1 MESKGLRAGLL
12 KNEMRYYRV
21 MEDIFF
27 KYSHEFHGS
36 PEVNLTIEIPSGYE
50 KLDDLL
56 NFGCRKRKQEGE
68 AKFGKEKCL
77 KREIKVSLQRP
88 SPSSTSWDMRGWRPP
103 DDQKS
108 FPHHI
113 PFGRMVL
120 RSAQSKKFND
130 TCPAD
135 ILVETDDRQISS
147 SPFQVAR
154 NTSQVSLQRPSPS
167 STSWDMRGWRPPD
180 DQKSFPHHIPFG
192 RMVLRSAQSKK
203 FNDTCPADILVET
216 DDRQISSS
224 PFQVAR
230 NTSQVSL
237 QRPSPSSTSW
247 DMRGWRPPDD
257 QKSFPHHI
265 PFGRMVLRSAQ
276 SKKFND
282 TCPADILVET
292 DDWQISSSP
301 FQVARNTSQGNEVS
315 LHMSSPCS
323 PVWDMRG
330 WRSPDEQKSFPLDI
344 SFGRMVLRS
353 ARSKKFNETYP
364 PDILEETDYWQS
376 RSSFLNIPVDILTP
390 ERSHQQLGSS
400 PFQVARNT
408 SQGNEVS
415 SHMSSPCSP
424 VWEMSGWRS
433 PDEQKSFP
441 LNISF
446 GRLVLRSARS
456 KKFNET
462 YPADIL
468 EETDY
473 RQSRSSFLN
482 IPVDILTPERS
493 HQQLGSSPFQV
504 ARNTSQDGVNIVNAC
519 RRGCNWTVS
528 VTILPTDTSIW
539 STSSS
544 PTPPRVC
551 DTPPRV

>member
-1 MESKGLRAGLL
+1 MDLGKNVSKG
-12 KNEMRYYRV
+12 
-21 MEDIFF
+21 
-27 KYSHEFHGS
+27 
-36 PEVNLTIEIPSGYE
+36 
-50 KLDDLL
+50 
-56 NFGCRKRKQEGE
+56 FGCRKRKQEGE

-135 ILVETDDRQISS
+135 ILVETDD
-147 SPFQVAR
+147 
-154 NTSQVSLQRPSPS
+154 
-167 STSWDMRGWRPPD
+167 
-180 DQKSFPHHIPFG
+180 
-192 RMVLRSAQSKK
+192 
-203 FNDTCPADILVET
+203 
-216 DDRQISSS
+216 
-224 PFQVAR
+224 
-230 NTSQVSL
+230 
-237 QRPSPSSTSW
+237 
-247 DMRGWRPPDD
+247 
-257 QKSFPHHI
+257 
-265 PFGRMVLRSAQ
+265 
-276 SKKFND
+276 
-282 TCPADILVET
+282 
-292 DDWQISSSP
+292 WQISSSP
-301 FQVARNTSQGNEVS
+301 FQDARNTSQGNEVS

-441 LNISF
+441 LDISF

-473 RQSRSSFLN
+473 WQSRSSFLN

-504 ARNTSQDGVNIVNAC
+504 ARNTSQANQVSLHMASPYSPYWNVK
-519 RRGCNWTVS
+519 GCQATDEQKCSPLPCSFRHLALKSPQSKNFDDKYPAD
-528 VTILPTDTSIW
+528 ILWETDHQQIR
-539 STSSS
+539 S
-544 PTPPRVC
+544 PPF
-551 DTPPRV
+551 